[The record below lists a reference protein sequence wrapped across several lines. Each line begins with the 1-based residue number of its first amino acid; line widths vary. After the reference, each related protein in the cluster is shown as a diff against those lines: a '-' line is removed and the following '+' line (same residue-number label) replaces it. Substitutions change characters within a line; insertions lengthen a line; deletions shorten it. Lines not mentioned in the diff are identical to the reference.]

1 MRIISCASYYGTGSS
16 AITDYIAEFDNC
28 FSLTNYEFRFVQDPG
43 GISDLEYNLVEN
55 HHRHNSGHALK
66 KYKKIVDF
74 LAGNVFIEKYEPFF
88 NNQWK
93 KISYE
98 YIDSL
103 TDFIHNGYWHQDV
116 IDKGYGFY
124 IRKRLINKILQK
136 TIWRRQIDR
145 GLNEMPNEITLYSR
159 PSEEKFLSLTREY
172 IDKLFICA
180 NKENKEDVMVDQIVP
195 PSNLNRYIRYFNDIN
210 VFVVDR
216 DPRDL
221 YLLEKYIW
229 KGKIIPTENV
239 DIFCKWFRYTRA
251 HRKSEVYDKEYV
263 MFVQFEDLIYKY
275 DDMTERIKQWL
286 GYTETN
292 HLLKKKY
299 LNPKKS
305 MRNTQ
310 LWKQI
315 SGVEKEIAYIENE
328 LTEYMYDYSQL
339 GIINKDR

>member
-1 MRIISCASYYGTGSS
+1 MRIISCSSYYGTVSS
-16 AITDYIAEFDNC
+16 AVTDYISEFDNC
-28 FSLTNYEFRFVQDPG
+28 FSLTNHEFRFVQDPG

-74 LAGNVFIEKYEPFF
+74 LSGNILIKKYEPFF

-103 TDFIHNGYWHQDV
+103 TAFTQKGYWHQDV

-124 IRKRLINKILQK
+124 IRKRLMNKILQK
-136 TIWRRQIDR
+136 SIWRGRKDY

-159 PSEEKFLSLTREY
+159 PSEERFLSLTKEY
-172 IDKLFICA
+172 IDKLFTSA
-180 NKENKEDVMVDQIVP
+180 NKQNKEDVMVDQIVP
-195 PSNLNRYIRYFNDIN
+195 PSNLSRYSRYFNDIK

-229 KGKIIPTENV
+229 KGTIIPTENV
-239 DIFCKWFRYTRA
+239 DIFCKWFKYTRV
-251 HRKSEVYDKEYV
+251 HRKDEVYDKENV

-275 DDMTERIKQWL
+275 DDTTEHIKQWL
-286 GYTETN
+286 SYDEAN
-292 HLLKKKY
+292 HLLKNKY
-299 LNPKKS
+299 FDPSKS
-305 MRNTQ
+305 IKNTQ
-310 LWKQI
+310 LWNQI
-315 SGVEKEIAYIENE
+315 SGVEKEMDYIKSE
-328 LTEYMYDYSQL
+328 LTEYLYDYTKIQ
-339 GIINKDR
+339 